1 MNYINKW
8 MQVVEQW
15 QNSNNEMAQFVD
27 EMIRNNKQNYIHN
40 LDNSYKFKQIVVSN
54 EIIIV
59 IDKNDAC
66 FNLWHLEYTDIFN
79 IGFAFYQQY
88 KSDN

>member
-15 QNSNNEMAQFVD
+15 QNSNIDLAQFVD
-27 EMIRNNKQNYIHN
+27 EMIRSNKENYNHIINTSH
-40 LDNSYKFKQIVVSN
+40 KFKQIVVTK

-59 IDKNDAC
+59 IDKNDIC
-66 FNLWHLEYTDIFN
+66 YNLWHLDYSDIFN
-79 IGFAFYQQY
+79 VGYSFYEQY
-88 KSDN
+88 KSN